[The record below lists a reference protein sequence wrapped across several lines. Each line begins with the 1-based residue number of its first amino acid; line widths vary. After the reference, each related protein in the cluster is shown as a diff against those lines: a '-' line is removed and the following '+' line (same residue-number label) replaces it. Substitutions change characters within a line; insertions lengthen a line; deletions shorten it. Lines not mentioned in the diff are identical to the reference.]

1 VTRDADTAPPLDLSH
16 YDYELPAER
25 IAQQPLPERDGAR
38 LLVLERGE
46 PETACG
52 RPPLVHAQVR
62 DLPRWLRAG
71 DLLVVNATRVLPARL
86 RGNKLT
92 GGAAEVL
99 LLGPADADVGSESPT
114 GRYLALVKVTGRLR
128 PGLKLRFQ
136 ARGDLTPETV
146 EAELVELDQRGWAT
160 LAFEPGASP
169 YRVGESPLPPYI
181 RRPRQDLETDLDIHR
196 YQTVFARVPGAVAA
210 PTAGL
215 HMTRR
220 LLEKL
225 AAVGVERAEV
235 VLHVGPGT
243 FRPLGPGEL
252 SRGRLHRE
260 WFDLPELT
268 SQAVARTRARGG
280 RVVAVG
286 TTTARVLE
294 TCARSDGS
302 VTAQSGHTELFLRPG
317 SSFRAVDALL
327 TNFHLPRSSLL
338 LLVAAFAGRDR
349 ILAAYREAVA
359 RSYRF
364 YSYGDAMLIL

>member
-1 VTRDADTAPPLDLSH
+1 VTRDAETTPPLDLSH
-16 YDYELPAER
+16 YEYELPTER
-25 IAQQPLPERDGAR
+25 IAQHPPPERDGAR
-38 LLVLERGE
+38 LLVLGLGE
-46 PETACG
+46 SEEASS
-52 RPPLVHAQVR
+52 RPSMDHARVR

-92 GGAAEVL
+92 GGAADVL
-99 LLGPADADVGSESPT
+99 LLGPADAEVGSESPT

-136 ARGDLTPETV
+136 APGGRTPETV
-146 EAELVELDQRGWAT
+146 EAELVALDERGWVT
-160 LAFEPGASP
+160 LAFEPDVSP

-181 RRPRQDLETDLDIHR
+181 RRPRQDLETAFDMQR
-196 YQTVFARVPGAVAA
+196 YQTVFARVPGSVAA

-215 HMTRR
+215 HLTEQ

-225 AAVGVERAEV
+225 AEAGVERAEV

-243 FRPLGPGEL
+243 FRPLGPREL
-252 SRGRLHRE
+252 SRDRLHRE
-260 WFDLPELT
+260 WFDLPEVT
-268 SQAVARTRARGG
+268 SEAVARARARGG

-294 TCARSDGS
+294 SCARPDGS
-302 VTAQSGHTELFLRPG
+302 VMAQSGETELFLRPG
-317 SSFRAVDALL
+317 SRFRVVDALL

-338 LLVAAFAGRDR
+338 LLVAAFAGRER
-349 ILAAYREAVA
+349 VLAAYREAVA
-359 RSYRF
+359 SGYRF